1 MRIGIFGGVFNPIH
15 FGHLRAAEEVRT
27 ALEMDRVMF
36 ITAARPPHKSS
47 EVADASDRLKM
58 VQSAIRDNPN
68 FVASSLEL
76 NRPDASFSVHTIEEL
91 KSKYPAAEFC
101 FVMGIDAFLDFGT
114 WLQPEKILSLSDIA
128 IISRPPFGFDR
139 IADSPFITP
148 VTREE
153 LESLRQGKTRILEKM
168 STAGQRVCSQQQRAR
183 SQRQRVC
190 SQQRKIY
197 LTNITPLDI
206 SSTSIRRLVRNGE
219 SIKYLLPAA
228 VESYI
233 LSSKLYRRA
242 MSHNGG

>member
-1 MRIGIFGGVFNPIH
+1 MYIGIFGGVFNPIH

-27 ALEMDRVMF
+27 ALDMDRVMF

-47 EVADASDRLKM
+47 EIADASDRLNM
-58 VQSAIRDNPN
+58 VQSAIMSNPN

-91 KSKYPAAEFC
+91 KDKYPAAEFC
-101 FVMGIDAFLDFGT
+101 FVMGIDAFLDFNT

-139 IADSPFITP
+139 IADSPFIST
-148 VTREE
+148 VTGEE
-153 LESLRQGKTRILEKM
+153 LESLRHGEIRMLKKE
-168 STAGQRVCSQQQRAR
+168 STAG
-183 SQRQRVC
+183 
-190 SQQRKIY
+190 RKIY
-197 LTNITPLDI
+197 LTNITPLGI
-206 SSTSIRRLVRNGE
+206 SSTLVRRLVRNGE

-233 LSSKLYRRA
+233 LSSKLYRRP
-242 MSHNGG
+242 MSHKGG